1 MTSPVINLARECGAL
16 VGVKHATDCDGEMII
31 FAPEELT
38 RFYALAQAQ
47 ALRGAA
53 MSIHPAKALTQQD
66 LMHMAEQIDKAM
78 EAGS

>member
-1 MTSPVINLARECGAL
+1 MTSPAIQLARGCGAL

-47 ALRGAA
+47 ALRDAA
-53 MSIHPAKALTQQD
+53 EISDQQD
-66 LMHMAEQIDKAM
+66 RVGATGDCLRRMAEELEKK
-78 EAGS
+78 GT